1 MRKNN
6 RPNNTS
12 SNRGLVKWKSLYD
25 LETLAFNQGDGLE
38 RATFF
43 SFSKTEVSAAS
54 SMLLQLF
61 KVFFSEISIFNN
73 EVNTVDR
80 TVQENANLF
89 PFPER
94 TQRNTQHHVF

>member
-6 RPNNTS
+6 RRNNTS
-12 SNRGLVKWKSLYD
+12 SKRGLVKWKSLYD
-25 LETLAFNQGDGLE
+25 LETPSFNEGDGLD
-38 RATFF
+38 RATFY
-43 SFSKTEVSAAS
+43 SFSKSEVLALS

-61 KVFFSEISIFNN
+61 KVFFSEMTIFNN
-73 EVNTVDR
+73 EVNTVDG
-80 TVQENANLF
+80 TVQENVNLF

>member
-1 MRKNN
+1 
-6 RPNNTS
+6 
-12 SNRGLVKWKSLYD
+12 
-25 LETLAFNQGDGLE
+25 
-38 RATFF
+38 
-43 SFSKTEVSAAS
+43 
-54 SMLLQLF
+54 MLLQLF
-61 KVFFSEISIFNN
+61 KVFFSKISIFNN

>member
-6 RPNNTS
+6 RRNNTS
-12 SNRGLVKWKSLYD
+12 SNRGLVKWKRLYD
-25 LETLAFNQGDGLE
+25 LETLAFNQGDRLE

-61 KVFFSEISIFNN
+61 KVFFSKISIFNN

-80 TVQENANLF
+80 TVQQNANLF

>member
-6 RPNNTS
+6 RRNNTS
-12 SNRGLVKWKSLYD
+12 SKRGLVKWKSLYD
-25 LETLAFNQGDGLE
+25 LETPSFNEGDGLD

-43 SFSKTEVSAAS
+43 SFSKSEVLALS

-61 KVFFSEISIFNN
+61 KVFFSEMTIFNN
-73 EVNTVDR
+73 EVNTVDG